1 MIRLEHVAL
10 YVRDLEAAKEFFVKY
25 FGAFPSSLYHNQR
38 TDFKSYFLRFN
49 GGAKLEIMTRP
60 ELSDQNN
67 TKMRTGY
74 IHLALSVGSA
84 DEVDRL
90 TRILEDNGYAVA
102 SRPRTTGDGCY
113 ESCIIGP
120 EGNLIEIT
128 V

>member
-10 YVRDLEAAKEFFVKY
+10 YVRNLEAAKEFFVKY
-25 FGAFPSSLYHNQR
+25 FGAFPSALYHNKK
-38 TDFKSYFLRFN
+38 TDFKSYFLDFD
-49 GGAKLEIMTRP
+49 GGTKLEIMTRP
-60 ELSDQNN
+60 ELSDQND

-74 IHLALSVGSA
+74 IHLALSVGST

-90 TRILEDNGYAVA
+90 THVLEANGYVVA
-102 SRPRTTGDGCY
+102 SGPRTTGDGCY
-113 ESCIIGP
+113 ESCIVGP